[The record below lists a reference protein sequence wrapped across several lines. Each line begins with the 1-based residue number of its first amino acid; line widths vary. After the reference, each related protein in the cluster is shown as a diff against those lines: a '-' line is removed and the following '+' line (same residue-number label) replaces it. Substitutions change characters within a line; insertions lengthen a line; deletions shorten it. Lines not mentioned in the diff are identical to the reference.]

1 MGRVNQWL
9 TILNE
14 FNIKPVQKN
23 NLITMKRFN
32 FLFIS
37 IILAA
42 VTAVAQVSFTVI
54 PPRNVIAGQ
63 RFQVVYRLSN
73 AQAGNPN
80 VGEIKGCQLLYGPS
94 RSTSQSYQIINGV
107 QSSQS
112 TIDYT
117 YVYRAEKAGTY
128 TIPAAS
134 IDVDGK
140 KMHSKETS
148 FTVLPADESSS
159 GASSARPGDISTQT
173 PDQKITGNDIF
184 VRASLNK
191 SHVYEQEAVECTLKL
206 YTKYDGI
213 SSFSQTTPE
222 SYEGFLIEEVNLK
235 ENPVSIEHYN
245 GQNYRVVVLRK
256 YIMFPQKSG
265 KLVLKT
271 GTYDVVVQQYERINN
286 GYFYMTRP
294 VERSVKLPSS
304 DVVINVSALPSPAPA
319 DFNGAVGKF
328 EVSEKLSSEN
338 LRTNEAASLTYTI
351 SGTGNIKYIK
361 APKVIFPEE
370 FQQYSPSQN
379 VDARISGS
387 NVSGT
392 MSIEYTFV
400 PDAVGDFDIK
410 VPPFVYFDPTKKDY
424 VTIPLPSYAIKVAKG
439 VGSGSQE
446 TDQTKVKIKNTD
458 IRHIK
463 TGDKNLVKEHHY
475 LSDQLW
481 YWLLYPLFILVLVA
495 VTLIAVRRHKANSD
509 TVKMRRTKAGKMAK
523 KRLAVAAK
531 MMDKNDKAGFY
542 DAVLKALWGY
552 VSDKLSIPVSA
563 LTRDNVSEELS
574 CYGADENTISHV
586 IGVLDECELARYTPE
601 SLNRPMK
608 EVYESAFEAMDMLQ
622 SVSNTAKN

>member
-1 MGRVNQWL
+1 
-9 TILNE
+9 
-14 FNIKPVQKN
+14 
-23 NLITMKRFN
+23 MKRFN
-32 FLFIS
+32 FLFIL

-54 PPRNVIAGQ
+54 PPRNVIAGE
-63 RFQVVYRLSN
+63 RFQVIYRLSN
-73 AQAGNPN
+73 AQAGNPK

-117 YVYRAEKAGTY
+117 YVYRADKAGTY
-128 TIPAAS
+128 SIPVAT

-140 KMHSKETS
+140 KMQSKETS

-159 GASSARPGDISTQT
+159 GNSSARPGDISTQT

-213 SSFSQTTPE
+213 SSFSQVTPE

-271 GTYDVVVQQYERINN
+271 GTYDIVVQQYERINN

-304 DVVINVSALPSPAPA
+304 DVVINVSTLPTPAPA

-400 PDAVGDFDIK
+400 PDAVGDFDIE
-410 VPPFVYFDPTKKDY
+410 VPPFVYFDPAKKEYISID
-424 VTIPLPSYAIKVAKG
+424 LPSYAIKVAKG
-439 VGSGSQE
+439 IGAGSQE
-446 TDQTKVKIKNTD
+446 SDQTKIKVKNTD

-463 TGDKNLVKEHHY
+463 TGDKNLVKGHHY
-475 LSDQLW
+475 LSNQLW
-481 YWLLYPLFILVLVA
+481 YWLLYPLLILVLVA

-509 TVKMRRTKAGKMAK
+509 TVRMRRTKAGKMAK

-563 LTRDNVSEELS
+563 LTRDNVSEELMR
-574 CYGADENTISHV
+574 YGADENTISHV

-601 SLNRPMK
+601 SLNRPLK
-608 EVYESAFEAMDMLQ
+608 EVYDSAFEAMDMLQ
-622 SVSNTAKN
+622 SVSNKVKK

>member
-1 MGRVNQWL
+1 
-9 TILNE
+9 
-14 FNIKPVQKN
+14 
-23 NLITMKRFN
+23 MKRFN

-54 PPRNVIAGQ
+54 PPRNVIAGE

-265 KLVLKT
+265 RLVLKT

-304 DVVINVSALPSPAPA
+304 DVVINVSALPSPAPV

-328 EVSEKLSSEN
+328 EVNEKLSSDN

-361 APKVIFPEE
+361 APKIVFPEE

-400 PDAVGDFDIK
+400 PDAVGNFDIE
-410 VPPFVYFDPTKKDY
+410 VPPFVYFDPAKKEY
-424 VTIPLPSYAIKVAKG
+424 VTISLPSYAIKVAKG

-446 TDQTKVKIKNTD
+446 TDQTKVKVKNTD

-574 CYGADENTISHV
+574 RYGADENTISHV

-608 EVYESAFEAMDMLQ
+608 EVYDSAFEAMDMLQ

>member
-1 MGRVNQWL
+1 
-9 TILNE
+9 
-14 FNIKPVQKN
+14 
-23 NLITMKRFN
+23 MKRFN

-54 PPRNVIAGQ
+54 PPRNVIAGE

-265 KLVLKT
+265 RLVLKT

-304 DVVINVSALPSPAPA
+304 DVVINVSALPSPAPV

-328 EVSEKLSSEN
+328 EVNEKLSSDN

-361 APKVIFPEE
+361 APKIVFPEE

-400 PDAVGDFDIK
+400 PDAVGDFDIE
-410 VPPFVYFDPTKKDY
+410 VPPFVYFDPAKKEY
-424 VTIPLPSYAIKVAKG
+424 VTISLPSYAIKVAKG

-446 TDQTKVKIKNTD
+446 TDQTKVKVKNTD

-574 CYGADENTISHV
+574 RYGADENTISHV

>member
-1 MGRVNQWL
+1 
-9 TILNE
+9 
-14 FNIKPVQKN
+14 
-23 NLITMKRFN
+23 MKRFN

-54 PPRNVIAGQ
+54 PPRNVIAGE

-140 KMHSKETS
+140 RMHSKETS

-159 GASSARPGDISTQT
+159 GSSSARPGDISTQT

-304 DVVINVSALPSPAPA
+304 DVVINVSALPTPAPA

-338 LRTNEAASLTYTI
+338 LRTNEAASLSYTI

-361 APKVIFPEE
+361 APKVVFPEE

-400 PDAVGDFDIK
+400 PDAVGDFDIE
-410 VPPFVYFDPTKKDY
+410 VPPFVYFDPAKKDY

-446 TDQTKVKIKNTD
+446 TDQTKVKVKNTD

-531 MMDKNDKAGFY
+531 MMDKNDKSGFY

-574 CYGADENTISHV
+574 RYGADENTISHV

-608 EVYESAFEAMDMLQ
+608 EVYDSAFEAMDMLQ